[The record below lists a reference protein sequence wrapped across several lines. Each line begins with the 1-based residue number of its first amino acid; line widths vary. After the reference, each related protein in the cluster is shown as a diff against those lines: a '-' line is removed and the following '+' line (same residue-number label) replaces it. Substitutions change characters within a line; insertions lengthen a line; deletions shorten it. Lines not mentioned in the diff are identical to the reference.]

1 MSKELIQFQ
10 NIIQL
15 EILHRPSKKIKSPY
29 VADAVNKNGD
39 EFLVH
44 TPGLGLADQCLPGSK
59 IFATPSKSKSSKTD
73 YIAQS
78 VSVNERNY
86 GKTLIGANPH
96 TAELIGKEIL
106 TSKNKSYYD
115 TNIKS
120 HHHFYDE
127 GSKELTDIHYSQIKL
142 SKVPVPPKGKK
153 IKNLEVVIR
162 IQK

>member
-1 MSKELIQFQ
+1 MNQKNEIIKKLRSSGLRPTQQRVLIAKSLFDSDKTFHFTVETL
-10 NIIQL
+10 N
-15 EILHRPSKKIKSPY
+15 KKI
-29 VADAVNKNGD
+29 NKNG
-39 EFLVH
+39 V
-44 TPGLGLADQCLPGSK
+44 TKVSLATIYNTVEAFTSAGYL
-59 IFATPSKSKSSKTD
+59 
-73 YIAQS
+73 
-78 VSVNERNY
+78 
-86 GKTLIGANPH
+86 
-96 TAELIGKEIL
+96 KEIL

-142 SKVPVPPKGKK
+142 SKVPIPPKGKK

>member
-1 MSKELIQFQ
+1 MIISDNLKIYVQKLRSSNLRPTKQRLKICQFLFDREKTFHFTVETL
-10 NIIQL
+10 N
-15 EILHRPSKKIKSPY
+15 KKI
-29 VADAVNKNGD
+29 NKNGATK
-39 EFLVH
+39 VS
-44 TPGLGLADQCLPGSK
+44 LATIYNTVEAFTSAGYL
-59 IFATPSKSKSSKTD
+59 
-73 YIAQS
+73 
-78 VSVNERNY
+78 
-86 GKTLIGANPH
+86 
-96 TAELIGKEIL
+96 KEIL

-127 GSKELTDIHYSQIKL
+127 GSKELTDIDYNQVKL

>member
-1 MSKELIQFQ
+1 MIISDNLKVYVQKLRSSNLRPTKQRLKICQFLFDREKTFHFTVETL
-10 NIIQL
+10 N
-15 EILHRPSKKIKSPY
+15 KKISKYGAGKVS
-29 VADAVNKNGD
+29 
-39 EFLVH
+39 
-44 TPGLGLADQCLPGSK
+44 LATIYNTVEAFTSAGYL
-59 IFATPSKSKSSKTD
+59 
-73 YIAQS
+73 
-78 VSVNERNY
+78 
-86 GKTLIGANPH
+86 
-96 TAELIGKEIL
+96 KEIL

-127 GSKELTDIHYSQIKL
+127 GSKELTDIHYSQIEL

>member
-1 MSKELIQFQ
+1 MIISDNLKMYVKKLRSSNLRPTKQRLKICQFLFDREKTFHFTVETL
-10 NIIQL
+10 N
-15 EILHRPSKKIKSPY
+15 KKI
-29 VADAVNKNGD
+29 NKNGTMK
-39 EFLVH
+39 VS
-44 TPGLGLADQCLPGSK
+44 LATIYNTVEAFTSAGYL
-59 IFATPSKSKSSKTD
+59 
-73 YIAQS
+73 
-78 VSVNERNY
+78 
-86 GKTLIGANPH
+86 
-96 TAELIGKEIL
+96 KEIL

>member
-1 MSKELIQFQ
+1 MIISDNLKIYVQKLRSSNLRPTKQRLKICQFLFDREKTFHFTVETL
-10 NIIQL
+10 N
-15 EILHRPSKKIKSPY
+15 KKI
-29 VADAVNKNGD
+29 NKNRATK
-39 EFLVH
+39 VS
-44 TPGLGLADQCLPGSK
+44 LATIYNTVEAFTSAGYL
-59 IFATPSKSKSSKTD
+59 
-73 YIAQS
+73 
-78 VSVNERNY
+78 
-86 GKTLIGANPH
+86 
-96 TAELIGKEIL
+96 KEIL

-142 SKVPVPPKGKK
+142 SKIPIPPRGKK

>member
-1 MSKELIQFQ
+1 MIISANLKMYVQKLRSSNLRPTKQRLKICQFLFDRK
-10 NIIQL
+10 NTFHFTVETL
-15 EILHRPSKKIKSPY
+15 NKKI
-29 VADAVNKNGD
+29 NKNGATK
-39 EFLVH
+39 VS
-44 TPGLGLADQCLPGSK
+44 LATIYNTVEAFTSAGYL
-59 IFATPSKSKSSKTD
+59 
-73 YIAQS
+73 
-78 VSVNERNY
+78 
-86 GKTLIGANPH
+86 
-96 TAELIGKEIL
+96 KEIL

>member
-1 MSKELIQFQ
+1 M
-10 NIIQL
+10 IISDNLKMYAQKL
-15 EILHRPSKKIKSPY
+15 RSSSLRPTKQRLKICKFLFDREKTFHFTVETLNKKI
-29 VADAVNKNGD
+29 NKNGA
-39 EFLVH
+39 
-44 TPGLGLADQCLPGSK
+44 TKISLATIYNTVEAFTSAGYL
-59 IFATPSKSKSSKTD
+59 
-73 YIAQS
+73 
-78 VSVNERNY
+78 
-86 GKTLIGANPH
+86 
-96 TAELIGKEIL
+96 KEIL

-127 GSKELTDIHYSQIKL
+127 GSKELTDINYSQIKL

>member
-1 MSKELIQFQ
+1 MIISNNLKMFVQKLRSSNLRPTKQRLKICQFLF
-10 NIIQL
+10 NREKTFHFTVETL
-15 EILHRPSKKIKSPY
+15 NKKI
-29 VADAVNKNGD
+29 NKNKGTK
-39 EFLVH
+39 VS
-44 TPGLGLADQCLPGSK
+44 LATIYNTVEAFTSAGYL
-59 IFATPSKSKSSKTD
+59 
-73 YIAQS
+73 
-78 VSVNERNY
+78 
-86 GKTLIGANPH
+86 
-96 TAELIGKEIL
+96 KEIL

-115 TNIKS
+115 TNTKS